1 MNYFWRLTRSCSV
14 SMMFIL
20 ALTSLAALPASGQAR
35 PTGIGDAELVRSLRG
50 FKSGDA
56 DVNGIR
62 LHYVEGGKGRPLVL
76 LPGWPETW
84 WEYHKIMP
92 TLAKQFHVISVDMRG
107 MGLSSKPE
115 DGYDTK
121 TMAKDIY
128 ALVRHL
134 GYDKVD
140 VAGHDTGAA
149 VAFAFAAIYPQAT
162 RKLAIM
168 DVPHP
173 DETWMQMPLLPAVG
187 KFGTKIDDQHPGY
200 PWWFAFQQVKG
211 LPERLLDGRIGLY
224 INFCLDYLTKDSSS
238 IDAFDRKVYVS
249 EYSIRANDAWFQAI
263 PQDALDVKQFPKLE
277 MPVLGLGSVGYE
289 WLKASLA
296 PKAMHV
302 RIVKIENSSHFFP
315 EEQPVVT
322 AKELADFFSEP

>member
-1 MNYFWRLTRSCSV
+1 MNHLRRLGRRYSV
-14 SMMFIL
+14 RMMLIVASTFLEAI
-20 ALTSLAALPASGQAR
+20 PANGQTQ
-35 PTGIGDAELVRSLRG
+35 PTGISDAELVHSLQG

-107 MGLSSKPE
+107 MGLSSKP
-115 DGYDTK
+115 DNGYDTK

-134 GYDKVD
+134 GYDEVD

-149 VAFAFAAIYPQAT
+149 VAFAYGAMYPQAT
-162 RKLAIM
+162 RRLAIM

-187 KFGTKIDDQHPGY
+187 QFGTKIDDQHPGY
-200 PWWFAFQQVKG
+200 AWWFAFQQVKG
-211 LPERLLDGRIGLY
+211 LPERLLDGRIDTYL
-224 INFCLDYLTKDSSS
+224 NFCLDYLTKDSSS
-238 IDAFDRKVYVS
+238 IDEFDRKVYVS
-249 EYSIRANDAWFQAI
+249 EYSVRANDAWFQAI
-263 PQDALDVKQFPKLE
+263 SQDALDVKQFPKLE
-277 MPVLGLGSVGYE
+277 MPVLGLGSVGYD

-296 PKAMHV
+296 PKATHAT
-302 RIVKIENSSHFFP
+302 IVKIEDSSHFFP

-322 AKELADFFSEP
+322 ARELAKFFSEP

>member
-1 MNYFWRLTRSCSV
+1 MNQF
-14 SMMFIL
+14 L
-20 ALTSLAALPASGQAR
+20 ALARSYSVGVMLTLAVTSVAALPASGQAR
-35 PTGIGDAELVRSLRG
+35 PTGISDAELVRSLQG

-62 LHYVEGGKGRPLVL
+62 LHYVEGGNGRPLVL

-115 DGYDTK
+115 DGYDT
-121 TMAKDIY
+121 TNMAKDIY

-149 VAFAFAAIYPQAT
+149 VAFAYAAIYPQAT

-173 DETWMQMPLLPAVG
+173 DETWMQIPMLPAAG
-187 KFGTKIDDQHPGY
+187 KFGAKIDDQHPGY
-200 PWWFAFQQVKG
+200 VWWFAFQQVKG
-211 LPERLLDGRIGLY
+211 LPERLLDGRIDIY

-238 IDAFDRKVYVS
+238 IDEFDRKVYVS
-249 EYSIRANDAWFQAI
+249 EYSVRANDAWFQAI

-296 PKAMHV
+296 PKATHA

-315 EEQPVVT
+315 EEQPLVT
-322 AKELADFFSEP
+322 AKALTDFFSDP

>member
-1 MNYFWRLTRSCSV
+1 MSYFWRLAHSYSV
-14 SMMFIL
+14 SVMLIL
-20 ALTSLAALPASGQAR
+20 ALAFLAVLPANGQAR
-35 PTGIGDAELVRSLRG
+35 PTGISDAELVHSLQG
-50 FKSGDA
+50 FKSGNADA
-56 DVNGIR
+56 NGIR

-92 TLAKQFHVISVDMRG
+92 TLAQQFHVISVDMRG

-121 TMAKDIY
+121 NMAKDIY
-128 ALVRHL
+128 ALVQHL

-140 VAGHDTGAA
+140 IAGHDTGAA

-173 DETWMQMPLLPAVG
+173 DDTWMQIPMLPAAG
-187 KFGTKIDDQHPGY
+187 QFGTKIDDQHPGY
-200 PWWFAFQQVKG
+200 PWWFALQQVKG
-211 LPERLLDGRIGLY
+211 LPERLLDGRIDLY
-224 INFCLDYLTKDSSS
+224 LNFCLDYLTKDSSS
-238 IDAFDRKVYVS
+238 IDELDRKVYIS

-263 PQDALDVKQFPKLE
+263 SQDALDVKQFPKLE
-277 MPVLGLGSVGYE
+277 MPVLGLGSVGYG
-289 WLKASLA
+289 WLQASLA
-296 PKAMHV
+296 PKATHV

-322 AKELADFFSEP
+322 AKELTDFFSEP